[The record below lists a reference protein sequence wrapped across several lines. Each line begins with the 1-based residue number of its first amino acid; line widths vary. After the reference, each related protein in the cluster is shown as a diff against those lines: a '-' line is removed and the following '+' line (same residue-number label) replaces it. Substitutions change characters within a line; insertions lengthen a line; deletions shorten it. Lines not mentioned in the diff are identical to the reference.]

1 MKYFYVEKEEL
12 SGMTVAG
19 EVYPDGEYIDAP
31 DDQMAHTI
39 TTGFTVFECG
49 EDGMVEHTEFYPVKT
64 DMYTFVNDED
74 EVLDSIKEKYSADK
88 GYQNNNW

>member
-19 EVYPDGEYIDAP
+19 EVDSDGDYINTP
-31 DDQMAHTI
+31 DDQEARTI

-64 DMYTFVNDED
+64 DMYTFENDED
-74 EVLDSIKEKYSADK
+74 EVLEQIKSDYPAPEW
-88 GYQNNNW
+88 QNHNW